1 MLANKLEEKQVN
13 LHNFW
18 KMSKKTTL
26 KRNKIKK
33 RIRKIVFGTKD
44 QPRLTVFRSNKEIYA
59 QVIDD
64 SSSKTIVSASSKD
77 KDLKL
82 KTSNKT
88 EVSKIVGDSIGKKA
102 IKAGIKK
109 VSFDRN
115 GYLYHGR
122 VKSLADGARE
132 AGLNF

>member
-1 MLANKLEEKQVN
+1 
-13 LHNFW
+13 
-18 KMSKKTTL
+18 MSKKTTL

-33 RIRKIVFGTKD
+33 RIRKVVFGSKD
-44 QPRLTVFRSNKEIYA
+44 KPRLSVFRSNKEIYA
-59 QVIDD
+59 QIIDD
-64 SSSKTIVSASSKD
+64 VNSSTIVAASSVD

-82 KTSNKT
+82 KTTNKI
-88 EVSKIVGDSIGKKA
+88 EISKIVGDSIAKKA
-102 IKAGIKK
+102 IKAGVKK